1 MYIFYCCVGRA
12 VWDAKIF
19 GIVLSLA
26 CNVAFA
32 VRQSVD
38 TTSCTRLRVERL
50 ERDIK
55 IIKKDMIHIN
65 WCRISDPMLRL
76 LCAQIGMYTVQ
87 RHWAADGE
95 EAAEAAWAKEYG
107 MKKPQLLCFAHLLL
121 GGGFKDF
128 LFSSLLGEDSHFDY
142 IIFFKWVGQ
151 PPTSFCS
158 LQNLKICLNRGDD
171 LF

>member
-1 MYIFYCCVGRA
+1 MNRKLLIHKKPWRVLLRCRSLCTSFIAALAGL
-12 VWDAKIF
+12 F
-19 GIVLSLA
+19 GMPKSLVSFCRWPA
-26 CNVAFA
+26 TYSPFGNV
-32 VRQSVD
+32 D
-38 TTSCTRLRVERL
+38 ITSCTLSRVERL

-76 LCAQIGMYTVQ
+76 LCAQIGLYTVQ

-142 IIFFKWVGQ
+142 IIFFKWVE
-151 PPTSFCS
+151 TT
-158 LQNLKICLNRGDD
+158 N
-171 LF
+171 